1 MNSKTSEFDE
11 VNFDPIAYL
20 NKKFPDEESLAGLDT
35 EIDSLNAELAEVN
48 K

>member
-1 MNSKTSEFDE
+1 MSGEFED

-20 NKKFPDEESLAGLDT
+20 NEKFPDEESLAGLDD
-35 EIDSLNAELAEVN
+35 EIERLN